1 MPDKDY
7 DKEYPQMLKFVLAR
21 EGGYSNNKDDLGGE
35 TNKGIT
41 HTTYDSYRRSK
52 GFPTQSVK
60 YMTEDEM
67 QDIYYKNYYKASG
80 ADKID
85 NPRLSMYVFDTAV
98 NMGVSVAKE
107 LYKKVAIILKN
118 LSS

>member
-1 MPDKDY
+1 
-7 DKEYPQMLKFVLAR
+7 
-21 EGGYSNNKDDLGGE
+21 
-35 TNKGIT
+35 
-41 HTTYDSYRRSK
+41 
-52 GFPTQSVK
+52 
-60 YMTEDEM
+60 M

>member
-1 MPDKDY
+1 
-7 DKEYPQMLKFVLAR
+7 
-21 EGGYSNNKDDLGGE
+21 
-35 TNKGIT
+35 
-41 HTTYDSYRRSK
+41 
-52 GFPTQSVK
+52 
-60 YMTEDEM
+60 MTEDEM

-107 LYKKVAIILKN
+107 LYKKVTIILKN